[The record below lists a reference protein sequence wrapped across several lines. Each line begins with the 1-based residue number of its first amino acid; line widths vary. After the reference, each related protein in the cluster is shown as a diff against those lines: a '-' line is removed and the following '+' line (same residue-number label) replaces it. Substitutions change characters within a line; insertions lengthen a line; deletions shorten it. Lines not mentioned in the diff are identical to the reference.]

1 MQASPP
7 RMPFVLIPTSAHP
20 ASPIAVFTDAK
31 AASLSCAGFFIKKS
45 TAVHVPLQR
54 APSVVATR
62 FISHRTIL
70 HLFLQDYSICIEG
83 RKAPLLTSAGRAVW
97 CRNTI
102 FTKSKS
108 DKFPLGC
115 TKAVNVPTL
124 DLEWAWIVMLFIVI
138 LHLKTVS
145 VWLKHM
151 GCFSK
156 TRFEFCPN
164 RMFARRF
171 SSVRYHH
178 ASFRRLSSSLCQSFS
193 LRLLACLL

>member
-1 MQASPP
+1 MC
-7 RMPFVLIPTSAHP
+7 
-20 ASPIAVFTDAK
+20 AV
-31 AASLSCAGFFIKKS
+31 AACSIGRC
-45 TAVHVPLQR
+45 
-54 APSVVATR
+54 SV
-62 FISHRTIL
+62 L
-70 HLFLQDYSICIEG
+70 HLPSHHT
-83 RKAPLLTSAGRAVW
+83 APFPPILCCLYRRQKSLLLTSAGRVVW

-108 DKFPLGC
+108 GKFPLGC
-115 TKAVNVPTL
+115 TKAVNVPTF

-138 LHLKTVS
+138 LHLKTIS

-151 GCFSK
+151 GCFSI
-156 TRFEFCPN
+156 THFEFCPN

>member
-7 RMPFVLIPTSAHP
+7 RVPFVLIPTSAHP
-20 ASPIAVFTDAK
+20 TSPK
-31 AASLSCAGFFIKKS
+31 AARKAQKPPVFHVQDFSMLKL
-45 TAVHVPLQR
+45 TAVRVPLQR
-54 APSVVATR
+54 APSVVAAC
-62 FISHRTIL
+62 FISHRTML
-70 HLFLQDYSICIEG
+70 HLFLQYYAVCIE
-83 RKAPLLTSAGRAVW
+83 RQKSPLLTYAGRAVW

-115 TKAVNVPTL
+115 TKAVNVPAL
-124 DLEWAWIVMLFIVI
+124 DLEWAWIFMRFVVH
-138 LHLKTVS
+138 LHLKTIS

-156 TRFEFCPN
+156 THFEFCPN